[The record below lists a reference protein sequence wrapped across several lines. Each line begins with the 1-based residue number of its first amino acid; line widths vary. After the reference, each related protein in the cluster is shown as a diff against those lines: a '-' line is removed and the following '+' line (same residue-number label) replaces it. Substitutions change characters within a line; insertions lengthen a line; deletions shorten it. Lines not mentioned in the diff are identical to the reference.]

1 MASNINRI
9 DDYMLRE
16 EESSAASIIR
26 GREAIVDA
34 TFIPVFNLEPRL
46 LKA

>member
-16 EESSAASIIR
+16 EESSAASIIT
-26 GREAIVDA
+26 GREAIL
-34 TFIPVFNLEPRL
+34 FGELPWY
-46 LKA
+46 